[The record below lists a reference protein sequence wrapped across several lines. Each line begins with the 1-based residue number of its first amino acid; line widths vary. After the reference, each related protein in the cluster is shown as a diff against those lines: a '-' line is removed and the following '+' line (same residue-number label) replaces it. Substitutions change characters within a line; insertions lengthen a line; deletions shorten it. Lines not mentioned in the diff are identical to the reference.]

1 MFRNILAVELSTK
14 LCESFHW
21 CVLQFGDQLHEVNG
35 FSFLSIPHRQAVAI
49 LARNTSLSIL
59 YKVACVLHS
68 VQCTVQYSTVQ
79 YTVQVRTSLCYNLRT
94 RSLGLAVLQLEGLQ
108 ASAVEAG

>member
-59 YKVACVLHS
+59 YKVACIIIY
-68 VQCTVQYSTVQ
+68 TAPYSI
-79 YTVQVRTSLCYNLRT
+79 YP
-94 RSLGLAVLQLEGLQ
+94 LGFAVLLGNTE
-108 ASAVEAG
+108 SNFS

>member
-1 MFRNILAVELSTK
+1 MSTK

-59 YKVACVLHS
+59 YKVWYGMVWFGMVWYGRPWPS
-68 VQCTVQYSTVQ
+68 
-79 YTVQVRTSLCYNLRT
+79 
-94 RSLGLAVLQLEGLQ
+94 
-108 ASAVEAG
+108 

>member
-1 MFRNILAVELSTK
+1 MFRNTLAVEQSTK

-59 YKVACVLHS
+59 YKVAS
-68 VQCTVQYSTVQ
+68 II
-79 YTVQVRTSLCYNLRT
+79 YTAHAL
-94 RSLGLAVLQLEGLQ
+94 LE
-108 ASAVEAG
+108 VTNI

>member
-59 YKVACVLHS
+59 YKVAS
-68 VQCTVQYSTVQ
+68 IIYTAPYSI
-79 YTVQVRTSLCYNLRT
+79 YP
-94 RSLGLAVLQLEGLQ
+94 LGVVMLLGNIDRRF
-108 ASAVEAG
+108 S

>member
-59 YKVACVLHS
+59 YKVACVLYS
-68 VQCTVQYSTVQ
+68 VQYSTVQ
-79 YTVQVRTSLCYNLRT
+79 YSTVLK
-94 RSLGLAVLQLEGLQ
+94 LETMIMII
-108 ASAVEAG
+108 SSPSSESECEV

>member
-1 MFRNILAVELSTK
+1 MVDSSSINMIQVYAVEAGAGGAQQAAGHT
-14 LCESFHW
+14 EARAAG
-21 CVLQFGDQLHEVNG
+21 GDQ
-35 FSFLSIPHRQAVAI
+35 
-49 LARNTSLSIL
+49 
-59 YKVACVLHS
+59 YS

>member
-1 MFRNILAVELSTK
+1 MIQVYAVESGAGGA
-14 LCESFHW
+14 
-21 CVLQFGDQLHEVNG
+21 Q
-35 FSFLSIPHRQAVAI
+35 QAAGHTE
-49 LARNTSLSIL
+49 ARAAGA
-59 YKVACVLHS
+59 YQYS
-68 VQCTVQYSTVQ
+68 VQYSTVQYSTVQ